1 MTIDNKNYNYRLAL
15 ADELNTLKIVL
26 NTYQVSKKSIDSIDR
41 AIIKLRDKTNLPPTK
56 IDISTGTNIGTPL
69 SWGYKISDFSLEID
83 ISNNIQYPKTVKKAI
98 LLFSIDLRGEYHDH
112 LKELKDPFK
121 HLEFNIVIE
130 GKSRSQKDHILSYHL
145 DRHIEGGNPSNEV
158 HPIYHFQMGGR
169 KLNDYNSTGRN
180 FGNHLILDNPR
191 FMHYPMDFISG
202 LDFVLSNFAP
212 ILWRKLKRDPRYIK
226 ILKNA
231 QERTLKP
238 FIASLANHFGF
249 HTINKDWCSKDI
261 CPQIL

>member
-1 MTIDNKNYNYRLAL
+1 MTIDNKNYNYRLEL
-15 ADELNTLKIVL
+15 ANELNTLKAVL
-26 NTYQVSKKSIDSIDR
+26 NSNQINKKSIDSIDR
-41 AIIKLRDKTNLPPTK
+41 AIKRLQNKTDLPPTK
-56 IDISTGTNIGTPL
+56 FDEKEGKELGTPL
-69 SWGYKISDFSLEID
+69 SWGYKISDFTLEID

-98 LLFSIDLRGEYHDH
+98 LEFSIDLKGEYSEDG
-112 LKELKDPFK
+112 KGTKDPFK

-130 GKSRSQKDHILSYHL
+130 GKSRGQKDHILSYHL

-169 KLNDYNSTGRN
+169 KLSGYNSVGKN

-202 LDFVLSNFAP
+202 LDFILSNFAP
-212 ILWRKLKRDPRYIK
+212 VLWRKVKKDPRYIK
-226 ILKNA
+226 ILRNA

-238 FIASLANHFGF
+238 FIASFANHFGF
-249 HTINKDWCSKDI
+249 HTITKDWNTKDI
-261 CPQIL
+261 CPQII